1 MNNQIV
7 EISEE
12 HLGDVVGGMG
22 TPSIEQKE
30 YGFFKKLALGLV
42 KPFGVYGNTKDKTI
56 GEWWSYKDV
65 GDLSL
70 GNENSGDD
78 EFSWVSALGTAITNT
93 AIISGIMAAGHF
105 VFGKIK
111 TIIE

>member
-12 HLGDVVGGMG
+12 NLEGVVGGDG
-22 TPSIEQKE
+22 DGVE

-42 KPFGVYGNTKDKTI
+42 KPFGVCGNTEDKTI

-65 GDLSL
+65 GNFSL
-70 GNENSGDD
+70 ENKNGGDAQD
-78 EFSWVSALGTAITNT
+78 EFSKVSALGTVITD
-93 AIISGIMAAGHF
+93 AAFISGIMAVGHF